1 MSKAFWKSSIPPKL
15 VYRFSPSSASKK
27 SIEIWITTCIVTNF
41 KNLANI
47 LINPCNPQLSGVRN
61 FPYFPRGGPVP
72 YTKPE
77 SMHKD
82 WQPLGFVSRWGG
94 MEVGNGMM
102 YPVSVVD
109 GLVHNLGGWRLH
121 AECRCMSLLA
131 KNGEACPIGEAVIT
145 SAGNGDLSDT
155 FQKIVHT
162 TPPFFNFHESP
173 KAALRSCYEKALR
186 LSFKEARRVATPLL
200 GAGARGFPEEVAIN
214 IAATTS
220 AEWCSQQDSIEEA
233 KLLFGVLDIEHAN
246 KLIYEFEAIHK
257 L

>member
-1 MSKAFWKSSIPPKL
+1 MSKAFWKSSVPPKL
-15 VYRFSPSSASKK
+15 LYRFSPSSASKT

-41 KNLANI
+41 DNLATI

-72 YTKPE
+72 VIKPE

-109 GLVHNLGGWRLH
+109 GLVHNLGGWRLQ
-121 AECRCMSLLA
+121 AECRYKSLLA
-131 KNGEACPIGEAVIT
+131 KNGEACPVGEAVIT
-145 SAGNGDLSDT
+145 SSGNGALSDT
-155 FQKIVHT
+155 FEKIVHT
-162 TPPFFNFHESP
+162 TPPFFNFHDAP
-173 KAALRSCYEKALR
+173 KAALRSCYENALQ
-186 LSFKEARRVATPLL
+186 LAFKEAKRVATPLL
-200 GAGARGFPEEVAIN
+200 GAGARGFPEELAIN
-214 IAATTS
+214 VAATTTT
-220 AEWCSQQDSIEEA
+220 EWCLKHDSNEEA
-233 KLLFGVLDIEHAN
+233 TLLIGLLEIEHAK
-246 KLIYEFEAIHK
+246 KLIHEYETIHK